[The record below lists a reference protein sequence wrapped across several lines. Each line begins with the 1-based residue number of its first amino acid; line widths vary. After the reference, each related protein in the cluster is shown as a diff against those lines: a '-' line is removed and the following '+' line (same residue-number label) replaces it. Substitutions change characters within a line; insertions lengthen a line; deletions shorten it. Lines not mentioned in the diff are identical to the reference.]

1 MQLFPDTKI
10 ILSIGGL
17 HVTWYAVLI
26 LTGVLAAY
34 FLAQNT
40 MKKWGYSKTILEDYV
55 IPMMALSIIG
65 ARLYYV
71 IFEWD
76 FYSAHPDQIIAI
88 WNGGLAIYGGLIV
101 GVLYSI
107 YYFKRQRISALR
119 MADCIMPGVMVA
131 QAFGRWGNFM
141 NQEAFGKVV
150 PKLLCVISIFYK
162 RADVY
167 SRGIS

>member
-101 GVLYSI
+101 GVCLEH
-107 YYFKRQRISALR
+107 R
-119 MADCIMPGVMVA
+119 V
-131 QAFGRWGNFM
+131 
-141 NQEAFGKVV
+141 
-150 PKLLCVISIFYK
+150 
-162 RADVY
+162 
-167 SRGIS
+167 